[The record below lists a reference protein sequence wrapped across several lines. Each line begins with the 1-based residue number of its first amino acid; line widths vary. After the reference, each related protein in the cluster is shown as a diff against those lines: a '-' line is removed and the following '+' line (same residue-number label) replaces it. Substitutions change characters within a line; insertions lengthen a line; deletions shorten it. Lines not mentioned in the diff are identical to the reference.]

1 MNEKEFSL
9 KPVSHKI
16 DRYGLYQ
23 LQELNIKEVHMRFF
37 IFTQLKSRLVNLN
50 N

>member
-16 DRYGLYQ
+16 DRYGLYH
-23 LQELNIKEVHMRFF
+23 LQELNLKEVDALLLFF
-37 IFTQLKSRLVNLN
+37 
-50 N
+50 